1 MPNWC
6 TNTLLI
12 SGEPDEVQKL
22 LDTVEDGNSS
32 LSLSKLITT
41 PEELK
46 NTTAPSR
53 NPEEEKQRLRDLYGA
68 VDWYDWQVNNWGTKW
83 DVEARI
89 IGDTHANVNV
99 SFLSK
104 VKETKRVVTM
114 EFDSAWAPPTPVIKH
129 MAKQFPNT
137 NIYHTYDESGSDF
150 SGYHMY
156 SNGECVKEQETES
169 FSNLKFYYEPSEDIF
184 DYFPDNE

>member
-12 SGEPDEVQKL
+12 SGEYDEVQRL
-22 LDTVEDGNSS
+22 LETVEADNTS
-32 LSLSKLITT
+32 LSLSKLLTT

-89 IGDTHANVNV
+89 IGDTHAAANHV
-99 SFLSK
+99 FLSK
-104 VKETKRVVTM
+104 LKESKRVVTM

-129 MAKQFPNT
+129 LAKQFPNT

-150 SGYHMY
+150 SGYNMY

-169 FSNLKFYYEPSEDIF
+169 YSNLKFYYEPSEDIF